1 MDKTTATSDSPQVI
15 ALPPLIYLG
24 GLAAG
29 VVLHLL
35 KPLPFLP
42 ENLALPVGLAL
53 IVISIILAI
62 VAIRGFVRAETNVAV
77 RRPATRIV
85 VGGPYRFTR
94 NPMYLSMALLV
105 LGIAFWLNT
114 LWILV
119 ALIPTLLIIQF
130 GVIQREE
137 AYLAKKFG
145 EEYLRYKA
153 EVRRW
158 L

>member
-1 MDKTTATSDSPQVI
+1 MDKTIATSDSPQVI

-42 ENLALPVGLAL
+42 ENLALPMGVAL
-53 IVISIILAI
+53 IVISILLAAT
-62 VAIRGFVRAETNVAV
+62 AIRGLVRAETNIDV
-77 RRPATRIV
+77 RKPATRIV

-105 LGIAFWLNT
+105 LGIL
-114 LWILV
+114 
-119 ALIPTLLIIQF
+119 
-130 GVIQREE
+130 
-137 AYLAKKFG
+137 
-145 EEYLRYKA
+145 
-153 EVRRW
+153 
-158 L
+158 